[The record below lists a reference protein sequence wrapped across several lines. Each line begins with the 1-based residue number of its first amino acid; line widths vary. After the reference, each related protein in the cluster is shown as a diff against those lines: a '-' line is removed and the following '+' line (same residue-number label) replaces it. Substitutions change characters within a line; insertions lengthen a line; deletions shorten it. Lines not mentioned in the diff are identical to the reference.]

1 MSNNS
6 DISITSQLE
15 QSQAEVSTLKAE
27 LEQAKFLQESFMAC
41 MSHELRTPLNSILGL
56 TEALAERIYGD
67 LNEAQIETLGGI
79 EKGGR
84 DLLELINNILDLT
97 RIAGGDMPIEVVPF
111 SVIEMCQS
119 CVKAFS
125 DKARSSHIELKSDLD
140 PHLGMIAGDELRVR
154 QMLSHLLDNAIKF
167 TKTNGQVTL
176 DAALDRE
183 AKMVHIA
190 VSDTGV
196 GIPKESLPQL
206 FVAFQQIDGSIRR
219 EHSGTGL
226 GLTLVSQLA
235 KLHGGSVSVESEI
248 GEGSRFILSLPVGEI
263 QHEPVP
269 ETDEGRHEAVVI
281 KKALVVEDSEAAA
294 DQICRYLGERGI
306 ETKICA
312 RGDEALN
319 ATIRY
324 EPDIVILD
332 IQLPGLFGW
341 EVMER
346 LKANPNTRQIPIMI
360 VSIVDERQRAL
371 SLGASEYLV
380 KPFNRNQLSYTLC
393 KLMASC
399 ETVPENVT
407 EIDNVQP
414 LDTSEDDTR
423 PHLLLAEDNEANIKT
438 LTDYLDAK
446 GYRVSVARDGLEAI
460 DQTKKLSPDL
470 ILMDIQMPN
479 LNGIEA
485 MEQMHADESIPDI
498 PTIALTALAM
508 PGDRERCL
516 AAGACD
522 YLSKPVSLKAL
533 NAVIEKFLSEG
544 ARAQVPA

>member
-1 MSNNS
+1 MAIDTN
-6 DISITSQLE
+6 TPLATQLK
-15 QSQAEVSTLKAE
+15 QTQAEVSELTSQLK
-27 LEQAKFLQESFMAC
+27 QAKFLQESFMAC

-56 TEALAERIYGD
+56 TEAHTERIYGE
-67 LNEAQIETLGGI
+67 LNEAQVETLGGI
-79 EKGGR
+79 ERGGR

-97 RIAGGDMPIEVVPF
+97 RIAGGEMPIEMTPF
-111 SVIEMCQS
+111 SVGEMCHS
-119 CVKAFS
+119 CVKAFEER
-125 DKARSSHIELKSDLD
+125 ARSENIQLTANLESTI
-140 PHLGMIAGDELRVR
+140 GMMTGDELRIR

-167 TKTNGQVTL
+167 TNTNGSVAL

-183 AKMVHIA
+183 AQMIHIA

-196 GIPKESLPQL
+196 GIPRESLPDL
-206 FVAFQQIDGSIRR
+206 FAAFQQIDGSIRR

-235 KLHGGSVSVESEI
+235 ELHGGSVSVESEL
-248 GEGSRFILSLPVGEI
+248 GEGSRFIITLPLGEA
-263 QHEPVP
+263 QDSPVCENPGHP
-269 ETDEGRHEAVVI
+269 EVVEI

-306 ETKICA
+306 ETSICP
-312 RGDEALN
+312 RGDEALSTT
-319 ATIRY
+319 AHY
-324 EPDIVILD
+324 EPDIIILD
-332 IQLPGLFGW
+332 IQLPGLLGW

-346 LKANPNTRQIPIMI
+346 LKANPRTRHIPIMI

-380 KPFNRNQLSYTLC
+380 KPINRNQLSYALC

-399 ETVPENVT
+399 ASTP
-407 EIDNVQP
+407 DNITK
-414 LDTSEDDTR
+414 LGNKHNSTATDDDVR
-423 PHLLLAEDNEANIKT
+423 PHILLAEDNEANIKT
-438 LTDYLDAK
+438 LTDYLGAK
-446 GYRVSVARDGLEAI
+446 GYRVSVARDGIEAI
-460 DQTKKLSPDL
+460 NQTNALFPDL

-485 MEQMHADESIPDI
+485 MEKIRADEEIPNI
-498 PTIALTALAM
+498 PTVALTALAM

-533 NAVIEKFLSEG
+533 NAVIEKFLSE
-544 ARAQVPA
+544 RSCAQIPA